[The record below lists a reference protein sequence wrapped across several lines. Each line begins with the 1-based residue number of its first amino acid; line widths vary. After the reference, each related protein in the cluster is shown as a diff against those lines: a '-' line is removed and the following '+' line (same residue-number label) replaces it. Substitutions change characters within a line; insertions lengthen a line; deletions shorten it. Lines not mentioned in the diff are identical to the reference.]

1 VSDKV
6 IIKTRS
12 PILAAGDE
20 NINKRGVYFPPQ
32 RISVKKIR
40 IFVVKKFGLFERSEF
55 TNFRQKI

>member
-1 VSDKV
+1 M
-6 IIKTRS
+6 RS
-12 PILAAGDE
+12 PILAAGNE
-20 NINKRGVYFPPQ
+20 NINKRGAYFPPQ